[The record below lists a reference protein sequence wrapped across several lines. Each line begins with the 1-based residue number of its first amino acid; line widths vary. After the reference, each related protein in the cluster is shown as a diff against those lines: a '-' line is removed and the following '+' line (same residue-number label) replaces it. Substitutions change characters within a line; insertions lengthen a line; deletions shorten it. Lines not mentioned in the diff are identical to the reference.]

1 MWGASS
7 QTDVLTLVNK
17 SCVACHNAK
26 MKSGDL
32 DLKSRTAASDTFVHD
47 RDVWE
52 RVAEKIQTRQ
62 MPPPPLPQPPDDLRS
77 ATLDFLRQEFARQDQ
92 LIKPEPGRVSARRL
106 NRAEYNNTIRDLLG
120 VDIRPADT
128 FPADTQAFG
137 FDNISDALTLS
148 PELLEK
154 YLDASERSVRVA
166 IFGSPRMSPSVT
178 HYPAPVR
185 INDTRGR
192 STLPK
197 DLFHYDET
205 GLSTRYSAHFVHRF
219 PVDAEYSFRLVLN
232 GHRPNQSEPV
242 HPALF
247 IDNRLVKEF
256 EVDATDL
263 AGQIVEFR
271 TPVTAGEHLVSASYL
286 RNYEGLPPSYN
297 GPNPSKRPPEPL
309 ISARGKLS
317 EKDIETL
324 RKYGTKIKTDSIETR
339 VDNRYEAVDIGGPF
353 RQILGASPESLRR
366 VFVCG
371 HPPGKHTQ
379 ACARLILTSFL
390 GRAFRRPA
398 TDAEVEEYLGY
409 VALAG
414 KQGDPFEERIAT
426 ALEAVLIS
434 PKFLYRMERNKP
446 APPGGS
452 AVPVS

>member
-205 GLSTRYSAHFVHRF
+205 GLSTRYSAHWVHRF

-232 GHRPNQSEPV
+232 GHRPNQSEPA

-247 IDNRLVKEF
+247 IDGKLVHEF

-263 AGQIVEFR
+263 EGQIVECR
-271 TPVTAGEHLVSASYL
+271 ARVTSGEHLLSASYL
-286 RNYEGLPPSYN
+286 RNYHGLPPSYG
-297 GPNPSKRPPEPL
+297 GPEPSKRDPEP
-309 ISARGKLS
+309 IIKPPGKLS
-317 EKDIETL
+317 EQHIETL
-324 RKYGTKIKTDSIETR
+324 PKSVTPIKPDTEATSAANRSETLD
-339 VDNRYEAVDIGGPF
+339 V
-353 RQILGASPESLRR
+353 
-366 VFVCG
+366 
-371 HPPGKHTQ
+371 
-379 ACARLILTSFL
+379 
-390 GRAFRRPA
+390 
-398 TDAEVEEYLGY
+398 
-409 VALAG
+409 
-414 KQGDPFEERIAT
+414 
-426 ALEAVLIS
+426 
-434 PKFLYRMERNKP
+434 
-446 APPGGS
+446 GS
-452 AVPVS
+452 TF